1 MTLPHDP
8 FSAYAVDPG
17 GAARTGLLCIRP
29 ENGRQFLSD
38 SRCRINTPQAITLL
52 YNSWAAQVH
61 AKVGLPRFF
70 IQFGAWM
77 LCGKTS
83 RNRSHRR

>member
-52 YNSWAAQVH
+52 YNS
-61 AKVGLPRFF
+61 
-70 IQFGAWM
+70 
-77 LCGKTS
+77 
-83 RNRSHRR
+83 

>member
-1 MTLPHDP
+1 MTLPDDP
-8 FSAYAVDPG
+8 F
-17 GAARTGLLCIRP
+17 GAWVVVPRRACRNGIACIWP
-29 ENGRQFLSD
+29 ENGCQLHRS
-38 SRCRINTPQAITLL
+38 RINTPQAITLL
-52 YNSWAAQVH
+52 YNSCAAQMH
-61 AKVGLPRFF
+61 AKVAFPRFF